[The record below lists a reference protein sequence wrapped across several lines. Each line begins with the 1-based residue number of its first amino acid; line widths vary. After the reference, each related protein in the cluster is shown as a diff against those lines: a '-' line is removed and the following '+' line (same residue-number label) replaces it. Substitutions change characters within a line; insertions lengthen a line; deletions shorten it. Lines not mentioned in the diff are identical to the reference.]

1 MKMKSLIIIGAG
13 SSTIEIIDILNDIN
27 KVSKKKFSIKGI
39 LDDNKKIQKKKI
51 NNIKVI
57 GFIKDY
63 HKFKNNYFFFKYSV
77 LQK

>member
-39 LDDNKKIQKKKI
+39 LDDNKKRFKKRK
-51 NNIKVI
+51 
-57 GFIKDY
+57 
-63 HKFKNNYFFFKYSV
+63 
-77 LQK
+77 